1 QGPDSSSAWR
11 KFSGARHDR
20 PPFAYASMVAER
32 LATPRYSPSRAEVQ
46 SAADYLR
53 RRSSGL
59 TKLALKKLV
68 GDSIHIQPIFD
79 AERQASFL
87 PAFREAPI
95 G

>member
-1 QGPDSSSAWR
+1 VALGRRQNVDVALFTLIWR
-11 KFSGARHDR
+11 WI
-20 PPFAYASMVAER
+20 
-32 LATPRYSPSRAEVQ
+32 
-46 SAADYLR
+46 
-53 RRSSGL
+53 